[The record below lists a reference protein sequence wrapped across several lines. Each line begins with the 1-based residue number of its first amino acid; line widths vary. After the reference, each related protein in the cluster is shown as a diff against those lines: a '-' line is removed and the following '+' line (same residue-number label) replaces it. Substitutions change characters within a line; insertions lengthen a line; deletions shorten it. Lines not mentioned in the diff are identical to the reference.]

1 MATVF
6 ERLQKIIVEQLGVDK
21 EAVTPGSSFIDDLNS
36 DPSDLAELMPFI
48 EKEFSS
54 LKQKIEISD
63 DEIDEVSTVQD
74 VIDLLKDHAI
84 DDD

>member
-21 EAVTPGSSFIDDLNS
+21 EAVIPGSSFVDDLNA
-36 DPSDLAELMPFI
+36 DASDLAELMPFI
-48 EKEFSS
+48 EMEFSS
-54 LKQKIEISD
+54 PKQKLEISD

>member
-6 ERLQKIIVEQLGVDK
+6 ERLQKIIAEQLGVEK
-21 EAVTPGSSFIDDLNS
+21 EAVTLSSSLIDDLNA

-54 LKQKIEISD
+54 PRQKLEISD
-63 DEIDEVSTVQD
+63 DEIDEVSSVQD
-74 VIDLLKDHAI
+74 VVDLLKDHSI
-84 DDD
+84 ED

>member
-21 EAVTPGSSFIDDLNS
+21 EAVTPGSSFIDDLNA
-36 DPSDLAELMPFI
+36 DASDLAELMPFI

-63 DEIDEVSTVQD
+63 DEIDEDSTVQD
-74 VIDLLKDHAI
+74 VLDLLKDHAI

>member
-21 EAVTPGSSFIDDLNS
+21 EAVTLPSSFIDDLNA
-36 DPSDLAELMPFI
+36 DPSDLAELVPFI

-54 LKQKIEISD
+54 PRQKLEISD
-63 DEIDEVSTVQD
+63 DEIDEISTVQD

-84 DDD
+84 EDD